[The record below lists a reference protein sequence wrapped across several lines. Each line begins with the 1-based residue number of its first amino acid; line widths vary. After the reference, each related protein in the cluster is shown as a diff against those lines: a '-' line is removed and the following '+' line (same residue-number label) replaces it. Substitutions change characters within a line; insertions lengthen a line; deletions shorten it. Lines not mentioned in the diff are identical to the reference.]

1 MRWHPAAWLMAAAV
15 CAWAQ
20 PGGAKVKVLFL
31 TGEID
36 AQYHDWRA
44 STEYL
49 RGVLERSGRFE
60 VKVVEQP
67 SGIGASTLKPFDVLV
82 LNYNGPRWGA
92 ETEHAVEE
100 FVRAGKGLVS
110 FHGVTYGPFYGQ
122 VFDGRWKAGTDAGWV
137 DYARL
142 IGARWKPENI
152 GHGRRHVFEVVWKD
166 RSHPIAQGL
175 SEHFTANDELYQ
187 RIDLLPETHVLAT
200 AFDDPAIG
208 GTGKDEPIIWTAPFG
223 SGRTMYMALGHDLS
237 AMSQPGFLAAF
248 SRGVEWAATGTV
260 GPATTAA
267 EAPVRVLAVTGG
279 HPYPAAF
286 YSLLEGHPDIVWSHA
301 TSQKEAFRKDL
312 DQRYDV
318 IVLHDMAEDLDPD
331 LRENLRAFVEA
342 GKGIVSTH
350 HSIVDY
356 TAWPW
361 WWREV
366 VGGKF
371 FDNEQYD
378 KAFPD
383 HPKSAYKEG
392 VDFVVSPTKAGLTH
406 PVTRDVGPLVVHDE
420 AYKNMWHAPGIEVL
434 METNFALADAPQ
446 VWIGPSR
453 QARVVYIQIGHDEQT
468 LRSPGYRKLM
478 RNAILWTARRK

>member
-1 MRWHPAAWLMAAAV
+1 MTGRWAACVIAAV
-15 CAWAQ
+15 ACAWAQ
-20 PGGAKVKVLFL
+20 SGAKVKVLFL

-49 RGVLERSGRFE
+49 RGMLERSGRFE

-67 SGIGASTLKPFDVLV
+67 AGIGAATLKPFDVLV
-82 LNYNGPRWGA
+82 LNYNGPRWGVQ
-92 ETEHAVEE
+92 TERAVEE
-100 FVRAGKGLVS
+100 FVRGGKGLVS

-122 VFDGRWKAGTDAGWV
+122 VFDGKWKAGPDGGWSN
-137 DYARL
+137 YAAL
-142 IGARWKPENI
+142 IGARWAPENI

-166 RSHPIAQGL
+166 RTHPIAQGL
-175 SEHFTANDELYQ
+175 PQSFTANDELYH
-187 RIDLLPETHVLAT
+187 RIDLLPETQVLAT
-200 AFDDPAIG
+200 ASSDAATG
-208 GTGKDEPIIWTAPFG
+208 GTGKDEPMIWTARFG
-223 SGRTMYMALGHDLS
+223 SGRTMHITLGHDLS
-237 AMSQPGFLAAF
+237 AISQSGFVAAF
-248 SRGVEWAATGTV
+248 SRGVEWAATGAV
-260 GPATTAA
+260 GRPAGTA

-279 HPYPAAF
+279 HGYPAAF
-286 YSLLEGHPDIVWSHA
+286 YSLFEGHPDIVWSHA
-301 TSQKEAFRKDL
+301 TSQRDAFRKDL
-312 DQRYDV
+312 ETRYDV
-318 IVLHDMAEDLDPD
+318 IVLHDMAEDLDD
-331 LRENLRAFVEA
+331 ALRENLRAFVEA
-342 GKGIVSTH
+342 GKGVVSTH

-356 TAWPW
+356 TSWPW

-366 VGGKF
+366 VGGKY

-378 KAFPD
+378 KIFPE

-392 VDFVVSPTKAGLTH
+392 VDFVVNPTKAGIAH

-434 METNFALADAPQ
+434 METDFALADAPQ

-453 QARVVYIQIGHDEQT
+453 QARVVYIQIGHDEGT
-468 LRSPGYRKLM
+468 LRSPGYRKLV